1 VERDHAG
8 VAARDM
14 MVAGRRM
21 IRLVGAFALALLSTT
36 ACDDPDAPA
45 PIVRIEVSPAT
56 HTYYAM
62 GDELLLSAVARDA
75 SNERVP
81 VDSIAWA
88 SSSPTVI
95 AVGPTGVATALAAGS
110 ATITARTGG
119 VTGSAD
125 LTVDHW
131 QSVSAG
137 RRHTCA
143 LTVSGKA
150 FCWGLNSDGQVGT
163 LSHDPAFDPWV
174 PDPTPVAEDLLF
186 RQISAGARVTCA
198 VAIDGVAY
206 CWGSLADVPGANS
219 FRPREVA
226 EGHTFERIATM
237 VPVGSAGRHV
247 CGVTSGSTAVCWGT
261 NAHGELGDNSTI
273 DRDTAVVVA
282 GGIAFTTIAVG
293 SGYSCGISTSGDGY
307 CWGFGTGSGSGRD
320 SVPRPI
326 HGNLTYATLSA
337 MFQHSCALTPAGEAY
352 CWGAGVFGKLGN
364 GVDYHSFSPL
374 PVSGGLVFST
384 IDAGVQHTCGVTS
397 TGEGCCWG
405 GNGTGQLGTGTT
417 TDTDVPMP
425 VVGSLTFVAISAG
438 SVHSCGLTDNGA
450 IYCWGCSGCCPC
462 ALGTGA
468 IAGSRSPIRVRDPG
482 SG

>member
-1 VERDHAG
+1 
-8 VAARDM
+8 
-14 MVAGRRM
+14 MVASRRT
-21 IRLVGAFALALLSTT
+21 IRIAGASALALVLMA
-36 ACDDPDAPA
+36 ACDDPAGPR
-45 PIVRIEVSPAT
+45 PIVRIDVSPAT
-56 HTYYAM
+56 HTYYAI
-62 GDELLLSAVARDA
+62 GDTLPLSAAASDA

-81 VDSIAWA
+81 VDTITWA

-95 AVGPTGVATALAAGS
+95 AVSPTGVATALTAGS
-110 ATITARTGG
+110 ATITARAGG
-119 VTGSAD
+119 VTGSAE

-150 FCWGLNSDGQVGT
+150 YCWGLNSDGQVGT

-174 PDPTPVAEDLLF
+174 PSPTPVSGDLRF
-186 RQISAGARVTCA
+186 RQISAGKRMTCA
-198 VAIDGVAY
+198 VSTGGAAY

-226 EGHTFERIATM
+226 EGHGFERIGTM

-307 CWGFGTGSGSGRD
+307 CWGFGTGSGSTMD
-320 SVPRPI
+320 SVPQPMY
-326 HGNLTYATLSA
+326 GTLTYATVSA
-337 MFQHSCALTPAGEAY
+337 MFQHNCALTPAGDAY

-364 GVDYHSFSPL
+364 GADYHSFSPV
-374 PVSGGLVFST
+374 PVSGGIVFST
-384 IDAGVQHTCGVTS
+384 IDVGVHHTCGVTL

-405 GNGTGQLGTGTT
+405 GNAVGQLGTGTT

-438 SVHSCGLTDNGA
+438 SQHSCGLTDNGA
-450 IYCWGCSGCCPC
+450 IYCWGCAGCCPC

-482 SG
+482 GG

>member
-1 VERDHAG
+1 
-8 VAARDM
+8 

-21 IRLVGAFALALLSTT
+21 VRLAGAFALAFLSAT
-36 ACDDPDAPA
+36 ACDDSGAPA
-45 PIVRIEVSPAT
+45 PIVRIDVSPAT
-56 HTYYAM
+56 HTYYAIE
-62 GDELLLSAVARDA
+62 DSVSLSAVARDA

-81 VDSIAWA
+81 IDSIVWA
-88 SSSPTVI
+88 SSSPPVI
-95 AVGPTGVATALAAGS
+95 AVSPTGVATALTAGS
-110 ATITARTGG
+110 ATIIARTGG
-119 VTGSAD
+119 VTDSAAFTAD
-125 LTVDHW
+125 PW

-137 RRHTCA
+137 HRHTCA

-174 PDPTPVAEDLLF
+174 PVPTPVSGDLRF
-186 RQISAGARVTCA
+186 RQISAGERRTCA
-198 VAIDGVAY
+198 VATGGTAY

-219 FRPREVA
+219 SIPREVPA
-226 EGHTFERIATM
+226 GHTFERIATM
-237 VPVGSAGRHV
+237 VHVGSAGRHV
-247 CGVTSGSTAVCWGT
+247 CGVTTGGAAVCWGT

-282 GGIAFTTIAVG
+282 GGISFAAVATG
-293 SGYSCGISTSGDGY
+293 TGYSCGIGTFGGGH
-307 CWGFGTGSGSGRD
+307 CWGFGMGSGSTRD
-320 SVPRPI
+320 SVPRPMY
-326 HGNLTYATLSA
+326 GNLSFANVSA

-364 GVDYHSFSPL
+364 GADYHSFSPV

-384 IDAGVQHTCGVTS
+384 IDAGLHHTCGVTS

-405 GNGTGQLGTGTT
+405 GNGAGQLGTGTT
-417 TDTDVPMP
+417 TNTDVPMP

-438 SVHSCGLTDNGA
+438 AQHSCGLTDNRA

-468 IAGSRSPIRVRDPG
+468 IAGSRSPIRVRDPAG
-482 SG
+482 G